1 MNSYLLLR
9 DNKQSGPYTVAEL
22 VAMGIK
28 AYDLVW
34 LDGKSAAWRYPSEV
48 EELKAYA
55 PVVEEQPFDRFYKKP
70 APQNDD
76 HKRFEPKA
84 SDAKVEVPV
93 PQAVAPVVEKPANTG
108 GAPGKKVYIN
118 FPASGIESPKKI
130 KTAQEEKK
138 IIAPLPESQLS
149 EKQSPQTFEERS
161 PSPVLEEHPA
171 SYTSAINRSDAG
183 KKSDKR
189 LFYGIAAA
197 CLLMLVF
204 TAILLINNT
213 RQRQNLRELNTI
225 VKQMENKEKEMAQ
238 QNRMQA
244 SLVQNDAPA
253 ESSVQPNIE
262 PLPTPQTDEGSV
274 YAQKENTAPKQPAH
288 HSAKSRPADEEGTPV
303 VFKESAKPVAK
314 EALPQEKISPAAATK
329 ENLLKLVSVAPN
341 AYKTGLLGGISNL
354 KFEITNNSLLT
365 LQRVAVE
372 IKYLGPE
379 KKIVR
384 TQTVFFE
391 NIAPGAQETIDVP
404 KSNRGVS
411 IQYAITDI
419 KS

>member
-48 EELKAYA
+48 DELKAYA
-55 PVVEEQPFDRFYKKP
+55 PAIEEQPFDRFYKKP
-70 APQNDD
+70 ALQNED
-76 HKRFEPKA
+76 HKRFEPKT
-84 SDAKVEVPV
+84 SDVKTETPAAE
-93 PQAVAPVVEKPANTG
+93 AVAPAVEKPVSTG

-118 FPASGIESPKKI
+118 FPGGSGIEVPQKAKP
-130 KTAQEEKK
+130 EEKK
-138 IIAPLPESQLS
+138 IIAPLPERQPA
-149 EKQSPQTFEERS
+149 EKQSAQVFEERK
-161 PSPVLEEHPA
+161 PVPVLEERLA
-171 SYTSAINRSDAG
+171 TYSSAVNRSDPN

-197 CLLMLVF
+197 CVLMLVF

-238 QNRMQA
+238 QNRAQA

-253 ESSVQPNIE
+253 EQSVPSNIE
-262 PLPTPQTDEGSV
+262 PLPTPQIDEGSV
-274 YAQKENTAPKQPAH
+274 YAQKGNVAVQPAR
-288 HSAKSRPADEEGTPV
+288 HSARDRSADQEGTSV
-303 VFKESAKPVAK
+303 VFKEATKPVSR
-314 EALPQEKISPAAATK
+314 EAMPEEKISPVPASK
-329 ENLLKLVSVAPN
+329 ENLSKLVSVVPN

-384 TQTVFFE
+384 TQTVFFK

-411 IQYAITDI
+411 IEYAITNI
-419 KS
+419 ES